1 LEKEKNTMREDTKLK
16 PNEGDEVEMVQ
27 LTKIEL
33 RRSSSEAPA
42 RRKGSNRGNSLEA
55 PPWFLGGREREI
67 ELDKNGSG
75 REQPGVWLGWD
86 TWSDVWGPQGDM
98 VIKFCTGDTDHWVIR
113 GLGPGH

>member
-1 LEKEKNTMREDTKLK
+1 
-16 PNEGDEVEMVQ
+16 
-27 LTKIEL
+27 
-33 RRSSSEAPA
+33 
-42 RRKGSNRGNSLEA
+42 
-55 PPWFLGGREREI
+55 
-67 ELDKNGSG
+67 LDKNGSG

>member
-55 PPWFLGGREREI
+55 PPWFLGGRERDRVGQEWKW
-67 ELDKNGSG
+67 E
-75 REQPGVWLGWD
+75 RAA
-86 TWSDVWGPQGDM
+86 
-98 VIKFCTGDTDHWVIR
+98 R
-113 GLGPGH
+113 GLARLGHVV